1 MTKYIKYLRSN
12 FDVSMGGDM
21 VEKLVVEGIEKHV
34 AMEEEEN
41 RYLLSRLGGEG
52 HEPRALE
59 LLVWWIHALSCG
71 VVRI

>member
-52 HEPRALE
+52 HEQGLWSYWCGGSMHYRVE
-59 LLVWWIHALSCG
+59 L
-71 VVRI
+71 